1 MAGEPAGPGRSS
13 WPGHRAL
20 RILRPWRGTSV
31 RREIVLFISTAVC
44 AFLAVG
50 TGAYV
55 FSGKIARDTAL
66 LQAERSADRIASYIV
81 GPLLSRVLAG
91 EPEDR
96 RDLDQVVAATAG
108 DGTVTAVLVWRDD
121 GTIVYASDPD
131 LEGQRLPL
139 SEDLAAA
146 IDGRVVSG
154 FEPRSEV
161 YGAARGARPY
171 LEVYTP
177 LRLTGRDERYVLE
190 VYFDTSRL
198 DRDAAL
204 LRARI
209 VPVAIGALVV
219 LQAAQIPIAVSLAR
233 RLRRH
238 EAERIDLLE
247 RHLAGSDR
255 ERREIAAGIH
265 DGPVQDLAGVS
276 YALTAMA
283 PTMSEEAAG
292 RAARLGD
299 AVRRAVASLR
309 HLMVDMYP
317 PDLSGAGLATALQ
330 HLADPLRDRGVS
342 VHVEGEAP
350 PGTSSLAADVLYR
363 VAKEALVNV
372 GRHASARTVLIRLE
386 DALMDGRAAV
396 RMTVSDD
403 GVGFPPA
410 PPGDRRRTPRGRSLG
425 LQSVRYRV
433 VQAGGTVAFGNRE
446 DGGAEIDV
454 LLPADSPDTPAVD

>member
-1 MAGEPAGPGRSS
+1 
-13 WPGHRAL
+13 
-20 RILRPWRGTSV
+20 V
-31 RREIVLFISTAVC
+31 RREIVLFVSTAVV

-55 FSGKIARDTAL
+55 LSAKIARDSAL
-66 LQAERSADRIASYIV
+66 REAEESADRIASYMV
-81 GPLLSRVLAG
+81 RPLLSTVLAG

-96 RDLDQVVAATAG
+96 TDLDQLIASTAG
-108 DGTVTAVLVWRDD
+108 DGALTAVLVWRDD
-121 GTIVYASDPD
+121 GMIVYSSDPA
-131 LEGQRLPL
+131 LERQRLPL
-139 SEDLAAA
+139 TPEVAAA
-146 IDGRVVSG
+146 IDGRVVSDVG
-154 FEPRSEV
+154 
-161 YGAARGARPY
+161 
-171 LEVYTP
+171 
-177 LRLTGRDERYVLE
+177 TGSE
-190 VYFDTSRL
+190 VYFDSSRI

-204 LRARI
+204 FRTRI
-209 VPVAIGALVV
+209 VPVALGALVV

-238 EAERIDLLE
+238 ETERRELLE

-255 ERREIAAGIH
+255 ERREIAGEIH

-276 YALTAMA
+276 YALTALG
-283 PTMSEEAAG
+283 PMSEEAAV

-299 AVRRAVASLR
+299 AVRRAIASLR

-330 HLADPLRDRGVS
+330 HLADPLRESGLS

-350 PGTSSLAADVLYR
+350 PGTSPRAADALYR
-363 VAKEALVNV
+363 AAKEALVNV

-386 DALMDGRAAV
+386 EVQRHGRPAV

-410 PPGDRRRTPRGRSLG
+410 PPGDRRRTPRGRNNG

-433 VQAGGTVAFGNRE
+433 VQAGGTVAFRNRD
-446 DGGAEIDV
+446 DGGAEIEV
-454 LLPADSPDTPAVD
+454 LLPADSADTPAVD